1 MDSLID
7 IDEPVIKEKIIKTLH
22 YYLDNNDNIKFRL
35 EDSIKR
41 SINNF
46 INIYSNIKIDKNEF
60 KEYCYKY
67 TEKYYIEN
75 LKYKYSLIKSQFG
88 NDISRCNFELK
99 RRYIDISYDI
109 NKNPNND
116 DNRDYNYMNEII
128 SSRINFENF
137 LIATN
142 AEQVYNYILFNELN
156 DSINNNYDTLNDK
169 INKHI
174 INNNYQTINDNIKS
188 IKDNY
193 KNFNGK
199 MININDTLNKHIID
213 INDTIKNNFDIL
225 NGKIIETNHII
236 KNNYEILNEKISD
249 TNSITNMNLININN
263 IDNKTK
269 ILIDNYHILEKS
281 IMDINSNINANLNV
295 KLKKFDDNYRLMI
308 KINVILFITVIY
320 NLVFK

>member
-7 IDEPVIKEKIIKTLH
+7 IDEPETTDKIIKTLH
-22 YYLDNNDNIKFRL
+22 YYLDNNDSMKTKING
-35 EDSIKR
+35 
-41 SINNF
+41 SINTF
-46 INIYSNIKIDKNEF
+46 INFYSNIKIDKEKLKKCIYN
-60 KEYCYKY
+60 Y
-67 TEKYYIEN
+67 TEKYYIET

-99 RRYIDISYDI
+99 RRYTDILYDI
-109 NKNPNND
+109 NKYPNND
-116 DNRDYNYMNEII
+116 DNKDYNYMNEIFCQNF
-128 SSRINFENF
+128 SFYRINFNTDQIYYYF
-137 LIATN
+137 
-142 AEQVYNYILFNELN
+142 LFNELN

-174 INNNYQTINDNIKS
+174 INNNYETINDNIKS

-236 KNNYEILNEKISD
+236 KNNYDILNEKISD

-281 IMDINSNINANLNV
+281 IMDINSNINSNINANLNV